1 VRLRKLREEL
11 GHQLKI
17 EWRSFPLR
25 PIADPT
31 VRFHGSYR
39 EAAWKRIQALTAA
52 EGIHYELWSKDEYPA
67 WSLPSLEGA
76 KCAALQSEECFE
88 RLHLRLYEAFF
99 TRGINIGQPENV
111 ARIAEEAGCE
121 MDQYRI
127 DLESGRARAL
137 VLRDFE
143 LATRQHGV
151 RAIPTI
157 IIMNNGEP
165 RERSLVGLQP
175 IETYR
180 SALQAREPPRY

>member
-11 GHQLKI
+11 GHQLRI

-25 PIADPT
+25 PVPDPT
-31 VRFHGSYR
+31 VRFHGTYR

-52 EGIHYELWSKDEYPA
+52 DGILYEPWSKEEYPT
-67 WSLPSLEGA
+67 WSLPSLEA
-76 KCAALQSEECFE
+76 TKCAALQGEELFE

-99 TRGINIGQPENV
+99 TRGINIGEPQHV

-121 MDQYRI
+121 MDQYRV
-127 DLESGRARAL
+127 DLESGHARAL
-137 VLRDFE
+137 VLQDVE
-143 LATRQHGV
+143 LAARHHGV

-157 IIMNNGEP
+157 IIITDNGEP

-175 IETYR
+175 IEVYR
-180 SALQAREPPRY
+180 SALQA